1 MAAVVTR
8 SIHSTLNSIGGIQ
21 VLFPLFSQ
29 LDYPVAVDNNEPT
42 TTTTSVANTN
52 NSASITTNNSKDPSL
67 CSCLMQFIC
76 ELVEGSTS
84 IQQQVIAGRGFLVI
98 SHLLSKSSREHLTAD
113 LLNTFLK
120 LTKYL
125 VTCPTSNSDLLLK
138 QLLDHCLFNPSLW
151 IHTPASVQ
159 IRLYSYLSSEFL
171 ADTQIYSNVRRVST
185 VLQTM
190 HTLKSYYWVVKPNP
204 GQDTGVPPKGLDIT
218 RPSEQDIVT
227 IRSYILDFVK
237 KLVMIGA
244 GVKEDELQSILNY
257 LTTVQEDRNLRD
269 VLSMLIQLMN
279 DHPAS
284 LVPAFDTKVKYGL
297 YSTVNKKTRQSY

>member
-1 MAAVVTR
+1 MLQDVTAVVTR

-29 LDYPVAVDNNEPT
+29 LDYPVAADNESNDNGADDAAATPAV
-42 TTTTSVANTN
+42 TSAVTGNR
-52 NSASITTNNSKDPSL
+52 DPSL

-98 SHLLSKSSREHLTAD
+98 SHLLAKSSKDHLTAD

-125 VTCPTSNSDLLLK
+125 VTCPTNNSDLLLK

-190 HTLKSYYWVVKPNP
+190 HTLKSYYWVVKPA
-204 GQDTGVPPKGLDIT
+204 QDTGVPAKGLDIT

-257 LTTVQEDRNLRD
+257 LTTVNEDRNLRD

-284 LVPAFDTKVKYGL
+284 LVPAFDSKVSNFSSAD
-297 YSTVNKKTRQSY
+297 STFL

>member
-1 MAAVVTR
+1 M
-8 SIHSTLNSIGGIQ
+8 
-21 VLFPLFSQ
+21 LFPLFSQ
-29 LDYPVAVDNNEPT
+29 LDYPVAVDSDAAESSDVATAVNN
-42 TTTTSVANTN
+42 TTTSTAGSSTGG
-52 NSASITTNNSKDPSL
+52 SRDPSL

-98 SHLLSKSSREHLTAD
+98 SHLLSKSSRDHLTAD

-125 VTCPTSNSDLLLK
+125 VTCPTNNSDLLLK

-190 HTLKSYYWVVKPNP
+190 HTLKSYYWVVKPGP
-204 GQDTGVPPKGLDIT
+204 ESGVPAKGLDIT
-218 RPSEQDIVT
+218 RPSDQDIVT

-257 LTTVQEDRNLRD
+257 LTTVDEDRNLRD

-284 LVPAFDTKVKYGL
+284 LVPAFDSKVSVVSAIIGIIISIIGCLKC
-297 YSTVNKKTRQSY
+297 S